1 MTIPNEIKDE
11 KLKEKTETEEEL
23 KVPILEESY
32 PLIPPFAYAQIK
44 TDPKTRRTMYHVI
57 EVPLKKKESTVVIL
71 IKQKMIENIDV
82 IFGTLEEDKEKM
94 EYLREKIEAIWKKE
108 KIEIDHDESFDKVL
122 YYVSR
127 DFIGFGRLEP
137 LLRDQ
142 TIEDISCDGVGIPI
156 YIWHRKYESVP
167 TNLIFRN
174 EEELNGTITKIAQRS
189 GRHISIA
196 NPILDASLPDG
207 SRVQLT
213 YGKEVTQRGSTF
225 TIRKFRADPLTIT
238 DLLQFNTLNTDMA
251 AYLWYLI
258 ENRHSALIA
267 GGIASG
273 KTTLLNT
280 LSMFIRPGLKIVTIE
295 DSVSADSEIWIH
307 RNNKFERIAIG
318 DLVDELFELYGFQN
332 SGGYEVLTENPE
344 DIKVF
349 SMSPDCEVQ
358 LTDVSSFIRHRVTK
372 QGIEI
377 VTTSGRRIKVTKDHS
392 LFTLSPEGHI
402 IPIDADSLQIGSRI
416 AVPRFLPFDSYTRTE
431 SGVVNLLQHLGELKR
446 FYIEGEPIKRVL
458 WSYQKF
464 LIEEQGLNENT
475 FKWRLRSSV
484 ISCEHLDA
492 VLRRGHTFSSEEIAL
507 LSLRGRS
514 GGARIP
520 LIISITDRLLEIV
533 GLWIAEGSYDINSI
547 LITGKSEEVRDI
559 VHDFG
564 RELGLTPGDHSDG
577 VTLMLNS
584 AILKV
589 VFEKV
594 LELTGHADTKRV
606 PTWIFNLPNAKI
618 AKVLKGLFSGDSYV
632 GKHEIQYASQS
643 IELLKDI
650 QTLLLRFNIQAC
662 MPALPY
668 ERDKTYRLRISSV
681 PQLDTFRTNIGYFQ
695 EYKTRALDAAAAR
708 SSSKHDITDTIPL
721 SLDIIEQLKATT
733 DKKFHF
739 SSYENILQA
748 SLGRR
753 YLQEIV
759 SYLEDS
765 KPHLTHYSLNAQT
778 ATVSELKLTTSVY
791 QSLKDLAHSDLL
803 WDTIK
808 EIRWFKFDNEYVY
821 DLSVPEAEN
830 FITENIVAHNTAE
843 LNIPHENV
851 ISSIARTGLGLEED
865 GLKRGSVT
873 LFDLLKASLR
883 QRPDFIIVGEIRGQE
898 AYFLFQAMAT
908 GHLGMATMHGD
919 SVSSVIHRLESKPMN
934 IPRTMLTSL
943 DTVCVQRKVRY
954 GGVHIRRSI
963 DIQEMVGMDA
973 VTNELLTNKV
983 YTWNAKNDSFDY
995 LGRSVKLEQIA
1006 EHSGMT
1012 LDDLWHEIDKRK
1024 VVLGYMLKKGIRFY
1038 QDVASTIRGFYN
1050 NPDRMYR
1057 KAKRGM
1063 GM

>member
-1 MTIPNEIKDE
+1 MTIPNEIKEE
-11 KLKEKTETEEEL
+11 KLKEEAETEEEL

-44 TDPKTRRTMYHVI
+44 TDPKNRRTMYHVI
-57 EVPLKKKESTVVIL
+57 EVPLKKNEGTVVKL
-71 IKQKMIENIDV
+71 IKQKLIENIDI

-94 EYLREKIEAIWKKE
+94 EYLREKIETIWKKE
-108 KIEIDHDESFDKVL
+108 KIDIDHDESFEKVL

-142 TIEDISCDGVGIPI
+142 TIEDISCDGVSIPI
-156 YIWHRKYESVP
+156 YIWHRKYESIP

-174 EEELNGTITKIAQRS
+174 EEELNDIITKIAQRS

-213 YGKEVTQRGSTF
+213 YGKEITQRGSTF

-295 DSVSADSEIWIH
+295 D
-307 RNNKFERIAIG
+307 
-318 DLVDELFELYGFQN
+318 
-332 SGGYEVLTENPE
+332 
-344 DIKVF
+344 
-349 SMSPDCEVQ
+349 
-358 LTDVSSFIRHRVTK
+358 
-372 QGIEI
+372 
-377 VTTSGRRIKVTKDHS
+377 
-392 LFTLSPEGHI
+392 
-402 IPIDADSLQIGSRI
+402 
-416 AVPRFLPFDSYTRTE
+416 
-431 SGVVNLLQHLGELKR
+431 
-446 FYIEGEPIKRVL
+446 
-458 WSYQKF
+458 
-464 LIEEQGLNENT
+464 
-475 FKWRLRSSV
+475 
-484 ISCEHLDA
+484 
-492 VLRRGHTFSSEEIAL
+492 
-507 LSLRGRS
+507 
-514 GGARIP
+514 
-520 LIISITDRLLEIV
+520 
-533 GLWIAEGSYDINSI
+533 
-547 LITGKSEEVRDI
+547 
-559 VHDFG
+559 
-564 RELGLTPGDHSDG
+564 
-577 VTLMLNS
+577 
-584 AILKV
+584 
-589 VFEKV
+589 
-594 LELTGHADTKRV
+594 
-606 PTWIFNLPNAKI
+606 
-618 AKVLKGLFSGDSYV
+618 
-632 GKHEIQYASQS
+632 
-643 IELLKDI
+643 
-650 QTLLLRFNIQAC
+650 
-662 MPALPY
+662 
-668 ERDKTYRLRISSV
+668 
-681 PQLDTFRTNIGYFQ
+681 
-695 EYKTRALDAAAAR
+695 
-708 SSSKHDITDTIPL
+708 
-721 SLDIIEQLKATT
+721 
-733 DKKFHF
+733 
-739 SSYENILQA
+739 
-748 SLGRR
+748 
-753 YLQEIV
+753 
-759 SYLEDS
+759 
-765 KPHLTHYSLNAQT
+765 
-778 ATVSELKLTTSVY
+778 
-791 QSLKDLAHSDLL
+791 
-803 WDTIK
+803 
-808 EIRWFKFDNEYVY
+808 
-821 DLSVPEAEN
+821 
-830 FITENIVAHNTAE
+830 TAE

-851 ISSIARTGLGLEED
+851 ISSIARSGLGIEEE
-865 GLKRGSVT
+865 GRKRGSVT

-983 YTWNAKNDSFDY
+983 YTWNAKDDSFDY

-1057 KAKRGM
+1057 KAKRALGL
-1063 GM
+1063 